1 MTYIIESSFYEQY
14 LPRRYFASIMYRLE
28 VIWHQSWQCIKKCN
42 IFGLLGQL
50 HGATPQALVTG
61 NINLTD
67 IVCSLSWTV
76 KNYKVSKSAM
86 LEKCNILALWGWP
99 KGIIAP
105 RLIYFSK
112 ALVELM
118 LSSNWHVGLPI
129 RHDLPFSIYSWS
141 NGKNRCMGGQKH
153 GPPGSH
159 FRPRIRRP
167 LKISPPKGEKRCQ
180 GHTLISSPAPRYNVP
195 GQKINISQ
203 QMTYQTNRI
212 LALRLS
218 DKNSKYLAFL
228 GSLLGATATH
238 YTFSERLFQHL
249 PRCYSLPPSWT
260 VTEL

>member
-1 MTYIIESSFYEQY
+1 MQHIWNYGGWPCGGGEGGYCPMTYILESSFYEQY

-118 LSSNWHVGLPI
+118 LSSNWHVGLYATTYRFRYI
-129 RHDLPFSIYSWS
+129 RGQMAKIVVWEA
-141 NGKNRCMGGQKH
+141 KNMVH
-153 GPPGSH
+153 PEA
-159 FRPRIRRP
+159 
-167 LKISPPKGEKRCQ
+167 ISD
-180 GHTLISSPAPRYNVP
+180 PAF
-195 GQKINISQ
+195 G
-203 QMTYQTNRI
+203 
-212 LALRLS
+212 
-218 DKNSKYLAFL
+218 D
-228 GSLLGATATH
+228 H
-238 YTFSERLFQHL
+238 
-249 PRCYSLPPSWT
+249 
-260 VTEL
+260 